1 MTEAEGQVPF
11 AYSVL
16 NHANIGLLE
25 ALLSAIFRPHN
36 SYCIYI
42 DAKASETHKVKPNEW
57 IVSVTVIIFLI
68 QKQPIR
74 IAGEIH
80 SATRSEKN
88 FPNRPIVV
96 YMF

>member
-1 MTEAEGQVPF
+1 MCLLQMTEAEGQVPF

-42 DAKASETHKVKPNEW
+42 DAKSSDTYKVCSNLLLGCSK
-57 IVSVTVIIFLI
+57 
-68 QKQPIR
+68 
-74 IAGEIH
+74 
-80 SATRSEKN
+80 
-88 FPNRPIVV
+88 
-96 YMF
+96 

>member
-1 MTEAEGQVPF
+1 MLKRWNRTEKETGIGQNNWLCIRANFFTKESFEWPFLLQMTEAEGQVPF

-42 DAKASETHKVKPNEW
+42 DAK
-57 IVSVTVIIFLI
+57 
-68 QKQPIR
+68 
-74 IAGEIH
+74 
-80 SATRSEKN
+80 
-88 FPNRPIVV
+88 
-96 YMF
+96 